1 MLELLKNHWDE
12 LLAVCAIIVALVPL
26 VVEHIKIKNRQI
38 YANVVDYSIV
48 TNATVS
54 NYDNTES
61 ATGTLLLLAVNL
73 FVPHKSFFVE
83 TYEIAAQLKSGT
95 VSRAIIT
102 DGSLTIHK
110 NNKDLEFILPSDYNF
125 NLHKEIICESDNIR
139 IFEIML
145 VNAAITSKDDIDNL
159 KFVFKNSECKKSI
172 VLKTKDFP
180 NFNKMRFLSE
190 FEIDTS
196 IF

>member
-26 VVEHIKIKNRQI
+26 AAEHIKIKKRKI

-54 NYDNTES
+54 NYDNTEK
-61 ATGTLLLLAVNL
+61 ANGTLLLLAVNL
-73 FVPHKSFFVE
+73 FVPYKSFFVE
-83 TYEIAAQLKSGT
+83 RYEITAKLKSGT
-95 VSRAIIT
+95 IAKAIIT
-102 DGSLTIHK
+102 DGDLTIHK
-110 NNKDLEFILPSDYNF
+110 NNRDVEFILPSDYNF
-125 NLHKEIICESDNIR
+125 NLHKEIICEKDNIR

-145 VNAAITSKDDIDNL
+145 INSAITTKDDIDNL
-159 KFVFKNSECKKSI
+159 EFVFENKKCKKKLL
-172 VLKTKDFP
+172 LKTNELP

-190 FEIDTS
+190 FEKDATV
-196 IF
+196 